1 MPYVF
6 FALICL
12 LFGSNF
18 ILMHRAT
25 QAFGPL
31 SIAAWRMIGA
41 AVVTFLYWYFTK
53 PRFGVPRRQWG
64 NVLLV
69 GLLANGYPYLMQ
81 PLLIGSGMAHSY
93 FAMTVAFTPFLT
105 IVASIPILGHWPTRR
120 ELVGVFGGL
129 VFLGLI
135 MLDGT
140 YRGFEPWM
148 LIVATTVPFSYA
160 IANTYLRRTMRD
172 VPSVPLAGMLAGVPA
187 LVMFPFSMLET
198 QFASLGLGPPSRP
211 HDWTLAIVSLATLSI
226 LGTGLTMCM
235 FVYLVQNQGPLF
247 AGMVTYVVPLVAL
260 VWGWLDSEPITNR
273 QLVAIGGVIAMVA
286 LVQYG
291 SVGRIK
297 KRTEELN
304 SLHVEMS
311 KSANVEETPAL
322 RA

>member
-1 MPYVF
+1 MPYAF

-12 LFGSNF
+12 FFGTNF

-31 SIAAWRMIGA
+31 SIAMWRMAGA
-41 AVVTFLYWYFTK
+41 AAVAFTYWYFSK
-53 PRFGVPRRQWG
+53 PRLGIPRRQWG
-64 NVLLV
+64 NVLFV

-81 PLLIGSGMAHSY
+81 PLLISSGMAHSY

-129 VFLGLI
+129 VFLALI
-135 MLDGT
+135 MLDGS

-148 LIVATTVPFSYA
+148 LIVAVSVPLSYA

-172 VPSVPLAGMLAGVPA
+172 LPSVPLAGMLAAVPA
-187 LVMFPFSMLET
+187 VLVFPFAMLDT
-198 QFASLGLGPPSRP
+198 QLAPLGLGPPPQP
-211 HDWTLAIVSLATLSI
+211 HDWTLAIASLATLSI

-260 VWGWLDSEPITNR
+260 VWGWLDSEPITMR

-297 KRTEELN
+297 QRAEELHRLN
-304 SLHVEMS
+304 VEMS
-311 KSANVEETPAL
+311 KSANTEEPVAL

>member
-1 MPYVF
+1 MPYAF

-12 LFGSNF
+12 FFGTNF

-25 QAFGPL
+25 QAFGPV
-31 SIAAWRMIGA
+31 SIAMWRMTGA
-41 AVVTFLYWYFTK
+41 AVVAFLFWYFTQ
-53 PRFGVPRRQWG
+53 PRLHIPRRQWG
-64 NVLLV
+64 NVLFV

-81 PLLIGSGMAHSY
+81 PLLIGRGMAHSY

-120 ELVGVFGGL
+120 ELIGVFGGL
-129 VFLGLI
+129 LFLALI
-135 MLDGT
+135 MLDGS

-148 LIVATTVPFSYA
+148 LIAATSVPFAYA

-172 VPSVPLAGMLAGVPA
+172 LPSVPLAGMLAAVPA
-187 LVMFPFSMLET
+187 AMMVPFAMMET
-198 QFASLGLGPPSRP
+198 QLAPLGLGPPAEP
-211 HDWTLAIVSLATLSI
+211 HDYALAVACLIIMSI

-260 VWGWLDSEPITNR
+260 VWGWLDSEPITTR
-273 QLVAIGGVIAMVA
+273 QLVAIAGVIAMVA

-291 SVGRIK
+291 SVGRIQ
-297 KRTEELN
+297 RRGEELN
-304 SLHVEMS
+304 RLPVEVP
-311 KSANVEETPAL
+311 KGANVEEAPVL